1 MKETTLPSSHDLNT
15 VHEVSCVKNV
25 KLSEPDES
33 SPHPSNL
40 FLHNINIINIILS
53 ITLDSSRHLH
63 DQVLPQKVL
72 GTFIS
77 RPGMHATYPIIS
89 F

>member
-1 MKETTLPSSHDLNT
+1 MEVKETTLPSSHNLNT

-40 FLHNINIINIILS
+40 FLHNKL
-53 ITLDSSRHLH
+53 
-63 DQVLPQKVL
+63 
-72 GTFIS
+72 
-77 RPGMHATYPIIS
+77 
-89 F
+89 